1 MSKTYFDRIKNTTS
15 IVKIKK
21 HSRPRHYFQKKLTY
35 SRAKELFCLFAEDK
49 PVKTLSNIPN
59 WFLK

>member
-1 MSKTYFDRIKNTTS
+1 MSKAYFDRIKNTTS

-21 HSRPRHYFQKKLTY
+21 HSRHYFQKKKTY